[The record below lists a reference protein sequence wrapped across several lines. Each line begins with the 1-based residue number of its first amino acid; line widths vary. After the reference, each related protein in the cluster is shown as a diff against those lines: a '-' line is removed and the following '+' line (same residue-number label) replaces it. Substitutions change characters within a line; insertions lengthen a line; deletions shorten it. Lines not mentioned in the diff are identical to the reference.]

1 MSLSREEVVAVHVA
15 LLGHPPKDEAA
26 YAAAAALDD
35 VGALARQVARS
46 VEQRKRRAYGRVR
59 PLGEER
65 VVFLHLPKCG
75 GTTLHALLEQW
86 FGVGA
91 LHPERLNGLYF
102 ATAAQLAAKR
112 VFSGHFDFYATQL
125 VPGPRLL
132 ISFMRDPRERLI
144 SLYNFHRAHRPDV
157 VKRDNLALASL
168 AQKYDIDAY
177 FRAPEVRA
185 HPAVNNS
192 MARYLSDQP
201 QIPHLAPAAGAGI
214 PIEALCAQAV
224 RNLDAFAF
232 IGFMDDYD
240 GSALRLARR
249 LGKPPVERIE
259 RRQVLDELM
268 QTNPGMHLIE
278 RQRPGKET
286 LTQMEELVRWDEVVY
301 AAARQKFMPLAR
313 GASA

>member
-1 MSLSREEVVAVHVA
+1 MSLSREQVAAVHVA

-26 YAAAAALDD
+26 YEAAAALED

-46 VEQRKRRAYGRVR
+46 VEQRKRRAHGRVR
-59 PLGEER
+59 PLGEEK

-86 FGVGA
+86 FGAGA

-125 VPGPRLL
+125 VPGRRLL
-132 ISFMRDPRERLI
+132 ISFMRDPVERLI

-157 VKRDNLALASL
+157 VERDRLLLAGLAG
-168 AQKYDIDAY
+168 KYDIDAY
-177 FRAPEVRA
+177 FRAAEVRA
-185 HPAVNNS
+185 HPAINNS
-192 MARYLSDQP
+192 IVRYLSDQP
-201 QIPHLAPAAGAGI
+201 QIPHLAPAAAAETS
-214 PIEALCAQAV
+214 IEALCAQAV

-240 GSALRLARR
+240 GSVGRLARR
-249 LGKPPVERIE
+249 LGKPPVVRIE
-259 RRQVLDELM
+259 RRQVLDDLM
-268 QTNPGMHLIE
+268 QTNPGMRLIE
-278 RQRPGKET
+278 RQRPNEET
-286 LTQMEELVRWDEVVY
+286 LAQMEDLVRWDRVVY
-301 AAARQKFMPLAR
+301 AAARRKFLPAEET
-313 GASA
+313 AP